1 MSLSVEAKVAAA
13 VAMAFAVLTIGG
25 IAQERGPREI
35 GGSNTDGPTNGPAL
49 SQVILQ
55 GSESSLSGLH
65 GGKDENQV
73 FGPY

>member
-1 MSLSVEAKVAAA
+1 MKLSVEAKVAAA

-35 GGSNTDGPTNGPAL
+35 GGSNADGPTNGPAL

-55 GSESSLSGLH
+55 RSESSLSGLH